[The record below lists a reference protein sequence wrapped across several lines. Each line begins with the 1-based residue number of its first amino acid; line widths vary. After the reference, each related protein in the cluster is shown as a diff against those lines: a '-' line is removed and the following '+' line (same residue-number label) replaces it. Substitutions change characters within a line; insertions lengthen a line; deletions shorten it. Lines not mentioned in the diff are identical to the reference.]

1 MSFITDIYIS
11 ATIIY
16 SNNMVSPVTNHFGVA
31 YTIQLW
37 GHIQDGF
44 QVGWQPWKIDANG
57 PFTDDLLSEFP
68 FQMVVFDSKLLDCS
82 EGNLNI
88 SSLLN

>member
-1 MSFITDIYIS
+1 MKYINEQF
-11 ATIIY
+11 A
-16 SNNMVSPVTNHFGVA
+16 ME
-31 YTIQLW
+31 
-37 GHIQDGF
+37 
-44 QVGWQPWKIDANG
+44 NG